1 MKTFSLMPTRML
13 TKCKQITQYDCL
25 TSELGCKL
33 V

>member
-1 MKTFSLMPTRML
+1 MKAHSLML